1 MRQFTEGQYFSW
13 DHDRD
18 GATTVQITAVDRFHI
33 TYRSAD
39 DHREI
44 VHETVFHS
52 LAEQTAD
59 WRPATE
65 AEAAAFKAR
74 FRPAPDN
81 WN

>member
-1 MRQFTEGQYFSW
+1 M
-13 DHDRD
+13 
-18 GATTVQITAVDRFHI
+18 QITAVDRFHI
-33 TYRSAD
+33 TYRSTD

-44 VHETVFHS
+44 VDATVFRS
-52 LAEQTAD
+52 LTEQTAD

-74 FRPAPDN
+74 FRPAPEN

>member
-1 MRQFTEGQYFSW
+1 MPRFTEGQYVSW
-13 DHDRD
+13 DHRD
-18 GATTVQITAVDRFHI
+18 GATTVQITAVDRSHI

-44 VHETVFHS
+44 VDSTVFRS
-52 LAEQTAD
+52 LSEKTAD

-74 FRPAPDN
+74 FRPGPEN
-81 WN
+81 WD

>member
-1 MRQFTEGQYFSW
+1 MPQFTEGQYVSW
-13 DHDRD
+13 DHHRD
-18 GATTVQITAVDRFHI
+18 GVTTVQLTTVDRFNI
-33 TYRSAD
+33 TYRSTD

-44 VHETVFHS
+44 VEATAFRS
-52 LAEQTAD
+52 LAEKTAD

-74 FRPAPDN
+74 FRPAPEN

>member
-1 MRQFTEGQYFSW
+1 MPQFTEGQHVSW
-13 DHDRD
+13 DHRNDV
-18 GATTVQITAVDRFHI
+18 TTVQLTTVDRFHI

-44 VHETVFHS
+44 VDATAFRS
-52 LAEQTAD
+52 LAEKTAD

-74 FRPAPDN
+74 FRPAPEN